1 MVSKL
6 KQCCRTNGKRK
17 ERKKTHPGCGC
28 STHMQT
34 PVGCTEPALP
44 STTVHAYTHA
54 PPRIRCHWPPLGGP
68 PLSHRPYQH
77 SWAREK
83 AGAEEETPCFPGR
96 RRPRPRP
103 GPVARSPPARPTKFG
118 PPGPGPRIWDLEG
131 GPGDAGCEPF
141 RLRTPLVVLDGP
153 IQVTAERGVRCRRRR
168 RRPRVA
174 RAHVARVAR
183 AQAATAPVSHTN
195 MGDLRRCAV
204 IRFVFTIAQTQQHDC
219 IFRLCLAA
227 LSYLP
232 RRKKGSTVR
241 FRKLVLPHRSNKERV
256 PAMKQPWRN
265 KQLRE

>member
-1 MVSKL
+1 ME
-6 KQCCRTNGKRK
+6 K
-17 ERKKTHPGCGC
+17 EEKKDTSRLWPVAVHPTCKPQ
-28 STHMQT
+28 SDA
-34 PVGCTEPALP
+34 PNLP

-118 PPGPGPRIWDLEG
+118 PPVPGPRIWDLEG

-168 RRPRVA
+168 RRRPRVA

-183 AQAATAPVSHTN
+183 AQAATAPVSHRN
-195 MGDLRRCAV
+195 MGNLRRCAV